1 MIHLL
6 YAWKSLALNCR
17 PQLMQ
22 NFEKNSQQVGMGRGG
37 GVEQPFNAM
46 QQCMINRFYLKK
58 YWNKFLIFSNI
69 ESNLYLVLNDEAS
82 L

>member
-22 NFEKNSQQVGMGRGG
+22 NFKNNSQQVGGGG

-58 YWNKFLIFSNI
+58 YWKQVSDIHQH
-69 ESNLYLVLNDEAS
+69 
-82 L
+82 